1 MTDAFH
7 VEVAVPGPS
16 NSIRSDHHPILES
29 GNLSFP
35 RGRYTLDF
43 QLGDDRA
50 SCAVT
55 HHIEHAPLVTRLLE
69 AGQAQFAC
77 VVSSPISSYRKTH
90 LSADPRQTVAWSPDN
105 LGEPP
110 LFTPMVLCTDS
121 IDLTLDANT
130 DGVHRIW
137 DGHSITLRKGTRL
150 AHGSVIRL
158 EASIIHLLSMQE
170 DASLDPGQ
178 FVIDSKDEPF
188 CFLVKLSPDLHRFL
202 RYDHAAHRTN
212 IMTHVVTAC
221 LALLQR
227 RYSDDDGDS
236 GWKSHRN
243 LVAFADH
250 LEDKQLGHWNDD
262 DFQPEKAATALY
274 PLVLPAS
281 DATVTDEGD
290 PA

>member
-1 MTDAFH
+1 MTNTFH
-7 VEVAVPGPS
+7 VEVAAPGPS

-35 RGRYTLDF
+35 RGRYALDF

-50 SCAVT
+50 SCALT
-55 HHIEHAPLVTRLLE
+55 HRIQQAPLITRLVD

-90 LSADPRQTVAWSPDN
+90 LSADARQTVTWRADD

-110 LFTPMVLCTDS
+110 LFTPMVLCVDS
-121 IDLTLDANT
+121 LDLTLDADT

-137 DGHSITLRKGTRL
+137 HRHSITLHKGTRL
-150 AHGSVIRL
+150 ALGSVIQL

-170 DASLDPGQ
+170 DTTLQPGQ
-178 FVIDSKDEPF
+178 FVIDAQTEPF
-188 CFLVKLSPDLHRFL
+188 LFIVKLSPDLHRFL
-202 RYDHAAHRTN
+202 RYDRSAHRSN
-212 IMTHVVTAC
+212 IMTHIVTAC
-221 LALLQR
+221 LAHLQR
-227 RYSDDDGDS
+227 QFSHDDAES

-250 LEDKQLGHWNDD
+250 LEDKQLGHWTHD
-262 DFQPEKAATALY
+262 DFQPEKVATALHRLTL
-274 PLVLPAS
+274 PDPDALPA
-281 DATVTDEGD
+281 DESHV
-290 PA
+290 P

>member
-1 MTDAFH
+1 
-7 VEVAVPGPS
+7 
-16 NSIRSDHHPILES
+16 
-29 GNLSFP
+29 
-35 RGRYTLDF
+35 
-43 QLGDDRA
+43 
-50 SCAVT
+50 
-55 HHIEHAPLVTRLLE
+55 
-69 AGQAQFAC
+69 
-77 VVSSPISSYRKTH
+77 
-90 LSADPRQTVAWSPDN
+90 
-105 LGEPP
+105 
-110 LFTPMVLCTDS
+110 MVLCTDS